1 MTEVLSEA
9 GLPTDAAFTVR
20 EHFNLTPGAKSLT
33 EVHYILYGL
42 FTVHQ
47 LLLLYCLVC
56 EDLDLHTESVA
67 SFLLALYHT
76 STLLLL

>member
-33 EVHYILYGL
+33 EVLYYILYRL

-56 EDLDLHTESVA
+56 EDLVLIYIQRVSPA
-67 SFLLALYHT
+67 FF
-76 STLLLL
+76 